1 MEHGAFRE
9 SQALVHLD
17 GAIVLR
23 KDVQD
28 GLFATVEDAVDQFG
42 DQNTGVAVTEMV
54 GMGAYRADLG
64 VAGKLEALARHC
76 R

>member
-1 MEHGAFRE
+1 MKHGAFRE
-9 SQALVHLD
+9 SEALVHLD
-17 GAIVLR
+17 GASVLWE
-23 KDVQD
+23 DVQD
-28 GLFATVEDAVDQFG
+28 GLFATVEDAVDQCG

-64 VAGKLEALARHC
+64 VAGKLESLARHG